1 MQLKKAMIESS
12 KKVVCLTIS
21 EKINSV
27 QPIKVCGLDEIDM
40 LITELSPED
49 PLLKPYINAGVKVA

>member
-1 MQLKKAMIESS
+1 MIDYS

-27 QPIKVCGLDEIDM
+27 QPIKVCGLNEIDM
-40 LITELSPED
+40 LVTELSPED
-49 PLLKPYINAGVKVA
+49 TLLKPYINAGVKVA